1 MKRTRTELEA
11 DLKEAERQLS
21 PISDQLDSLV
31 KQFSESVV
39 PDVKNWVKNEAIRN
53 LEENH
58 TKVNEAGAEFVRTYK
73 ADVAALLENMDAVC
87 MTALGPKDK
96 WPHNKELEQQDL
108 YTSSNNDF
116 FSDVFRRAISSLGK
130 VLDTHG
136 LINGYANN
144 SSWRRAPSKGYEYA
158 YHSGF
163 DARNYGSIPTYRE
176 LLRRHWELK
185 QCVSRLRVEIEKAKT
200 RDMWDEA

>member
-1 MKRTRTELEA
+1 MKKTRTELEA

-21 PISDQLDSLV
+21 PISDQLDGLV

-58 TKVNEAGAEFVRTYK
+58 TKVNEAGAEFVRNYK
-73 ADVAALLENMDAVC
+73 ADVASLLENMDAVC
-87 MTALGPKDK
+87 ITALGPKDK
-96 WPHNKELEQQDL
+96 WPHNKELQQQDL
-108 YTSSNNDF
+108 YTSSGNDF

-136 LINGYANN
+136 LISGNANN
-144 SSWRRAPSKGYEYA
+144 NSWRRVPSRGYEYA

-163 DARNYGSIPTYRE
+163 DGRSYESISTYRE

-185 QCVSRLRVEIEKAKT
+185 QSVSRLKVEIEKAKT